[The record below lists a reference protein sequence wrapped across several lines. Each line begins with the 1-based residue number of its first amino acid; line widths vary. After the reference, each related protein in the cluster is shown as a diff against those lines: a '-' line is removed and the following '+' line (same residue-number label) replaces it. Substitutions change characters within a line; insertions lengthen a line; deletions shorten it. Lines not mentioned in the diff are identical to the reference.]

1 MTEGNVPARAGLP
14 PIAVTSAETAHEF
27 VAGSLPVGAEPAAGV
42 VAGFRIERLLG
53 EGGMGAVYLARQSNP
68 DREVALK
75 LLRPGYASRELL
87 RRFELEAQLLGRL
100 QHPGIAQVF
109 QAGTFESSRGPQP
122 YFAMEL
128 VRGEPLDAYAAKHG
142 LSVRDRLE
150 LAARIGDAVHHAHQ
164 RGIVHRDLKPSNV
177 LVTADGQPKILDFGV
192 ARVTDADVQTATIH
206 TDVGQLI
213 GTVPYMSP
221 EQIAGDPANIDV
233 RTDVYALGV
242 VLYEL
247 LVGRLPHDLRQRLI
261 HEAARIISE
270 DDPLPLSSL
279 DRSLR
284 GDIETIVLKAL
295 EKTKDRRYQSAIEFS
310 EDIRRYLRNEPIVA
324 RPATAMYQLSKFARR
339 NKVLVAGAG
348 CVVLSLIAG
357 VGVSTGQAI
366 RATRAERTARTSL
379 AEVEATVSFLD
390 SMLAAADPGEMG
402 RDVTVRAVLDQSARS
417 IDGEFAERPLVAS
430 RLHSTI
436 GRTYMALGEYETGVA
451 HVRDALDLRLRE
463 LGPDHPDTLRA
474 QTDLG
479 VATFQAGDV
488 ENAER
493 MLASTLERLT
503 RIRGRTDPATIEAI
517 GALATLYA
525 MITDLDRAIPLLRES
540 HALNLRMHGPGHPDT
555 LRAANIL
562 AVSLVDIAEFREAED
577 LLTNAIRE
585 MAARTSL
592 DHPSVLEARS
602 NLAWLYYQERRLDE
616 AIELGEA
623 VLEAK
628 NRVLGENHPET
639 NTTVGNLALAYKDN
653 KQTDKAE
660 ALLRRNLESDRL
672 VLGESHPNFLVSL
685 SNFARFLADQGR
697 FDEAIPAFEK
707 SLAAHRTHMPKDFV
721 GTGFTLLF
729 FADCLRDNER
739 WQDAERCY
747 LEAIPI
753 FESNFDEDHRMVIET
768 MKSLVRLYEAWGKQE
783 EAAAWRARMPAEAP
797 GTDGKEPGP

>member
-1 MTEGNVPARAGLP
+1 MTEGNTPPRGGP
-14 PIAVTSAETAHEF
+14 QPIAVTSAETAHE
-27 VAGSLPVGAEPAAGV
+27 VAANFAPSEADVGVSV
-42 VAGFRIERLLG
+42 VAGFRIERILG
-53 EGGMGAVYLARQSNP
+53 QGGMGSVYLARQDNP

-75 LLRPGYASRELL
+75 LLRPGYVSRELL

-109 QAGTFESSRGPQP
+109 QAGTFESARGPQP

-128 VRGEPLDAYAAKHG
+128 VRGEPLDAYASRHG

-192 ARVTDADVQTATIH
+192 ARVTDADVQTATIQ

-295 EKTKDRRYQSAIEFS
+295 EKSKERRYQSAVEFS

-339 NKVLVAGAG
+339 NKVLVASAG
-348 CVVLSLIAG
+348 CIVLSLIAG
-357 VGVSTGQAI
+357 IGVSTGQAI

-402 RDVTVRAVLDQSARS
+402 RDVTVRAVLDQSAQN
-417 IDGEFAERPLVAS
+417 IEAEFAERPLVAS

-436 GRTYMALGEYETGVA
+436 GRTYMALGEYGTGVT

-479 VATFQAGDV
+479 VAMFQAGDV
-488 ENAER
+488 ESAER
-493 MLASTLERLT
+493 MLTSTLERLT
-503 RIRGRTDPATIEAI
+503 RVRGRTDPDTIEAI

-525 MITDLDRAIPLLRES
+525 MIVDLDRAIPLLRES
-540 HALNLRMHGPGHPDT
+540 HALNVRVHGPSHPDT

-585 MAARTSL
+585 VAARTSI
-592 DHPSVLEARS
+592 DHPAALDARS
-602 NLAWLYYQERRLDE
+602 NLAWLYYQERRLEE
-616 AIELGEA
+616 AIVLGEA

-628 NRVLGENHPET
+628 TRVLGENHPET
-639 NTTVGNLALAYKDN
+639 ATTMGNLALAYKDN
-653 KQTDKAE
+653 NQLDKAE
-660 ALLRRNLESDRL
+660 PLLRRNLEVDRK
-672 VLGESHPNFLVSL
+672 VLGESHPNYLVSL
-685 SNFARFLADQGR
+685 TNFARFLSDQGR
-697 FDEAIPAFEK
+697 YEEAIPIFET
-707 SLAAHRTHMPKDFV
+707 SEATHRAHMPKDFV

-729 FADCLRDNER
+729 FADCLRDSER
-739 WQDAERCY
+739 WQEAERRY
-747 LEAIPI
+747 LEALPVL
-753 FESNFDEDHRMVIET
+753 EANFGGDHRMVIEAT
-768 MKSLVRLYEAWGKQE
+768 KALVQLYEAWGKQD
-783 EAAAWRARMPAEAP
+783 EAAAWRARIPVEAPEAEAE
-797 GTDGKEPGP
+797 GQAS